1 MQYSHERLMIS
12 VYDGALPG
20 KGDSRANLYDSKRWN
35 ISGFGAPLGVEGSLS
50 ENKNLQWARSRY
62 RVLLCDYITPYH
74 SISYVAGSTPRHGI
88 VMANTVG
95 WQGNHHVSLFIVYTP
110 CGEATTSSISA
121 VRSYFPSSSFPSI
134 ESALSHYRPP
144 SLNPYKELIS
154 SQPTSS

>member
-74 SISYVAGSTPRHGI
+74 SISYVAGLRQDTGLWWLIPL
-88 VMANTVG
+88 VG
-95 WQGNHHVSLFIVYTP
+95 R
-110 CGEATTSSISA
+110 ATTTSRYLSFTHLAAKLPRRLSQPFDLI
-121 VRSYFPSSSFPSI
+121 FP
-134 ESALSHYRPP
+134 LHP
-144 SLNPYKELIS
+144 SLQLNLPYLIIA
-154 SQPTSS
+154 PLT